1 MSGVT
6 LIVWWKWRCRL
17 VKNSMNIRSITTL
30 EKIKNVRV
38 LVRLDLNVPI
48 KKNKVVDNARLKAA
62 LPTLQLLRKKGAKI
76 VVLTHLGR
84 PEGKTMAELKV
95 DPIAKELGRLLK
107 IKISKLDTKN
117 WALKSTE
124 WGAIKN
130 SVAALKPGG
139 IIMADNVR
147 FAPGEEGNDPAF
159 AQKMAELG
167 DLFVF
172 DGFAVAHR
180 PAASVVGLAKCLP
193 AYGGLLMTKEIAA
206 LDAVVRAPKHPLVA
220 IIGGAKMETRLPVM
234 KELGKK
240 ADAVIVGGG
249 IVNTMLLALG
259 YGVGDSLVDKEFTR
273 EAKKLAVQSNVLLP
287 IDVVVGTRDGQNWRV
302 VEVGPQPH
310 QICAPGE
317 AIFDLGPN
325 TIGWFSEILQ
335 KPATIVW
342 SGAVGLFEQR
352 PYNEGTFTLAKVLAA
367 ATKQGTF
374 TVAGG
379 GETLLALDALSL
391 TSKLSFVSTAGG
403 AMLEYLAGRNL
414 PGVKILQSR

>member
-1 MSGVT
+1 
-6 LIVWWKWRCRL
+6 
-17 VKNSMNIRSITTL
+17 MNIRSITSL
-30 EKIKNVRV
+30 GNLKNTRV

-48 KKNKVVDNARLKAA
+48 KKNKVVDNARLKAV

-76 VVLTHLGR
+76 VVLAHLGR
-84 PEGKTMAELKV
+84 PAGKVVTELKL
-95 DPIAKELGRLLK
+95 DPVVKELGRLLK
-107 IKISKLDTKN
+107 IKISKLETKN

-124 WGAIKN
+124 WTKVKAAIE
-130 SVAALKPGG
+130 ALKPGG
-139 IIMADNVR
+139 VIMADNIR
-147 FAPGEEGNDPAF
+147 FAPGEDTNEAVF
-159 AQKMAELG
+159 AKQLAELG

-180 PAASVVGLAKCLP
+180 PAASVVGVAKYLP
-193 AYGGLLMTKEIAA
+193 AYGGLLMVKEIAA
-206 LDAVVRAPKHPLVA
+206 LDAVIRAPKHPLVA

-234 KELGKK
+234 KELNKH
-240 ADAVIVGGG
+240 ADAMIVGGG
-249 IVNTMLLALG
+249 IANTMLLALG
-259 YGVGDSLVDKEFTR
+259 YGIGDSLVDKEFVR
-273 EAKKLAVQSNVLLP
+273 AAKKMAGQTNMLLP
-287 IDVVVGTRDGQNWRV
+287 IDVVVGSRDGQNWRV
-302 VEVGPQPH
+302 VEVGPTPH
-310 QICAPGE
+310 QICVPGE

-352 PYNEGTFTLAKVLAA
+352 PYNEGTFALARVLAA

-391 TSKLSFVSTAGG
+391 TNKLSFVSTAGG
-403 AMLEYLAGRNL
+403 AMLEYLAGRTL
-414 PGVKILQSR
+414 PGVKILQTK